1 MSTKLILENLFR
13 IRKVVDDIIEG
24 SITLGDEQVEKFF
37 GINVAFLNNK
47 LVLEYSKM
55 KLEIY
60 KTAESSR
67 SFSAAILKL
76 DDFMRSLLKD
86 DFYEDPY
93 CFSTNYSDQ

>member
-24 SITLGDEQVEKFF
+24 SITLDDEQVGKIF

-60 KTAESSR
+60 KTVESLR

-86 DFYEDPY
+86 DFYTHGY
-93 CFSTNYSDQ
+93 KNTSSN